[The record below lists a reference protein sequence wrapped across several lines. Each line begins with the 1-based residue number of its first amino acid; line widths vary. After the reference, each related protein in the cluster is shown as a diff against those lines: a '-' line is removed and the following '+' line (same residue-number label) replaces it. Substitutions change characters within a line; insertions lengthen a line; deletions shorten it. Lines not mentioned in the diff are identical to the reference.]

1 MGEQRMRMVEKLS
14 AKEATLAVVGLGYV
28 GLPLAAAFSHHFR
41 VIGFDVSEEKIAGY
55 RKGHDVTQELGDE
68 LLQAASVDFTS
79 DPTRLREADF
89 VVVAVPTPVNPDKT
103 PDLEP
108 VKNAAKLVGE
118 NLRPGAIVVFEST
131 VYPGVTEDI
140 CLPIVEK
147 ASGKKGGVDFTIGYS
162 PERINPGDKVHRL
175 ANICKVVSGMNRETM
190 KEISAVYQK
199 IIEAGVYEAQSI
211 RVAEAAKLVENTQ
224 RDINIA
230 FMNELAIVCHRMN
243 IKTNDVID
251 AMDTKWNALHFRPGL
266 VGGHCI
272 GIDPYYFIH
281 EAEIQGHRPRLIATA
296 RRVNNDMGPMVA
308 QAVVQEMLLAK
319 IDAARAN
326 VYFLGMTFKEDCP
339 DVRNS
344 LPVDIVRWLKEYGI
358 APHIVDPVA
367 DREDFRRLYQM
378 DLETDLAT
386 VREADC
392 LVFLVRH
399 QVFRDLTPQQVE
411 KMYRKVPD
419 QQRVLIDVKGIFP
432 EEAYAGADIRYWSL

>member
-1 MGEQRMRMVEKLS
+1 MVEKLS
-14 AKEATLAVVGLGYV
+14 TKEATLAVVGLGYV
-28 GLPLAAAFSHHFR
+28 GLPLAVAFSQHFR
-41 VIGFDVSEEKIAGY
+41 VIGFDVSEEKIAAY
-55 RKGHDVTQELGDE
+55 RKGHDVTCELGDARLRE
-68 LLQAASVDFTS
+68 ASVDFTS
-79 DPTRLREADF
+79 DPARLREAAF

-108 VKNAAKLVGE
+108 VKSAAKLVGE
-118 NLRPGAIVVFEST
+118 NLCPGAIVVFEST
-131 VYPGVTEDI
+131 VYPGVTEDV
-140 CLPIVEK
+140 CLPIIEQ

-175 ANICKVVSGMNRETM
+175 ENICKIVSGMNRATT
-190 KEISAVYQK
+190 KEIGAVYQR

-230 FMNELAIVCHRMN
+230 FVNELAIVCHRMH

-251 AMDTKWNALHFRPGL
+251 AMDTKWNALRFRPGL

-281 EAEIQGHRPRLIATA
+281 EAETQGYRPRLIATA
-296 RRVNNDMGPMVA
+296 RRVNNDMGPVVA

-319 IDAARAN
+319 IDVARAN
-326 VYFLGMTFKEDCP
+326 VYLLGMTFKEDCP

-344 LPVDIVRWLKEYGI
+344 LPVDIVRWLEEYGI
-358 APHIVDPVA
+358 TPRLVDPVA

-378 DLETDLAT
+378 ELETDLSA
-386 VREADC
+386 VRDADC

-399 QVFRDLTPQQVE
+399 QAFRELTTAQVE
-411 KMYRKVPD
+411 KMYRRLPGR
-419 QQRVLIDVKGIFP
+419 QRVLVDVKGMFA
-432 EEAYAGADIRYWSL
+432 EEAYAAADMRYWSL